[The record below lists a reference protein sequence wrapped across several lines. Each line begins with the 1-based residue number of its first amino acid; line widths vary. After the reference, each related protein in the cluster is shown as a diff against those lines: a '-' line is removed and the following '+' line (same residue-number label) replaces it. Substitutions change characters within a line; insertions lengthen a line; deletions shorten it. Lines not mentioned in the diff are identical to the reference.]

1 MKYWK
6 ALENRSITLW
16 QALFAPRRGAEGRP
30 VDIESA
36 PLPAG
41 AAQETPEERGG
52 QASAPAGGIAE
63 NDAGRKRPAA
73 EAALPADGEAAVR
86 RAEAARQTEKT
97 AREETAAFAA
107 DRPAAE
113 GRPAAETAPVHAEN
127 GAADLWA
134 QLRRAGHSAA
144 FAVSAAAQPAP
155 PRQQGPALPEEP
167 AARIAGAADWSA
179 YFEQEARRYDGGF
192 SLY

>member
-36 PLPAG
+36 PSPAG

-52 QASAPAGGIAE
+52 QASASAGGIAE
-63 NDAGRKRPAA
+63 NAAGRKRPAA
-73 EAALPADGEAAVR
+73 EAAAQADSEAAAR

-97 AREETAAFAA
+97 ARKETAAFAA
-107 DRPAAE
+107 PLPAAE
-113 GRPAAETAPVHAEN
+113 GRQAAAPAPVHAES

-144 FAVSAAAQPAP
+144 FAASAAAQPAP
-155 PRQQGPALPEEP
+155 PRQGPALPEDP
-167 AARIAGAADWSA
+167 AARMAGAADWST
-179 YFEQEARRYDGGF
+179 YFEQDARRYDGGHP
-192 SLY
+192 LY

>member
-36 PLPAG
+36 PSPAG

-52 QASAPAGGIAE
+52 QASASAGGIAE
-63 NDAGRKRPAA
+63 NAAGWKRPAA
-73 EAALPADGEAAVR
+73 EAAAQADSEAAAR
-86 RAEAARQTEKT
+86 RAEGRQAA
-97 AREETAAFAA
+97 A
-107 DRPAAE
+107 P
-113 GRPAAETAPVHAEN
+113 APVHAES

-144 FAVSAAAQPAP
+144 FAASAAAQPAP
-155 PRQQGPALPEEP
+155 PRQGPALPEEP
-167 AARIAGAADWSA
+167 AARMAGAADWST
-179 YFEQEARRYDGGF
+179 YFEQDARRYDGGHP
-192 SLY
+192 LY

>member
-6 ALENRSITLW
+6 ALENLSITLW

-36 PLPAG
+36 PSPAG

-52 QASAPAGGIAE
+52 QASASAGGIAE
-63 NDAGRKRPAA
+63 NAAGWKRPAA
-73 EAALPADGEAAVR
+73 EAAAQADSEAAAR

-97 AREETAAFAA
+97 ARKETAAFAA
-107 DRPAAE
+107 PLPAAE
-113 GRPAAETAPVHAEN
+113 GRQAAAPAPVHAES

-144 FAVSAAAQPAP
+144 FAASAAAQPAP
-155 PRQQGPALPEEP
+155 PRQGPALPEEP
-167 AARIAGAADWSA
+167 AARMAGAADWST
-179 YFEQEARRYDGGF
+179 YFEQDARRYDGGHP
-192 SLY
+192 LY